1 MKWGQNDER
10 SFPVTHHY
18 SLAGGKRGDG
28 GNGDEGRVGRE
39 MEGEVGEDE
48 G

>member
-1 MKWGQNDER
+1 MNSVCSTLQCR
-10 SFPVTHHY
+10 H
-18 SLAGGKRGDG
+18 LAGGKRGDG